1 MNVSRQRDAEPPV
14 RLRWRGDLVSESRWT
29 DGRRRWV
36 VHDPLAR
43 RYFLF
48 QQEEFYLATLLDGV
62 RGMGAIGREF
72 TREFPLLKFDARR
85 CQLFFGRLH
94 RDGLVLSDVP
104 GQAAVWS
111 GRQQKSRRS
120 RWLAAPGSILAC
132 RLPGWNPDGFLDR
145 LYPWVSWFFSVG
157 GVVAGLLLMLVALLL
172 LAGHWSELPARMPT
186 MESLF
191 APQQWAILAIIL
203 ALTKVG
209 HELGHALT
217 CKHFGGRCS
226 EMGVMFLVFT
236 PCLYCDVGDAW
247 LIPGRWRRAAVAAA
261 GVYVELLIAAG
272 AVLCWWYCRSPWW
285 QNVWFLVVTV
295 CGVSTLVF
303 NANPLLRYDGYF
315 ILADFLDLPNLWLRA
330 REQVLWL
337 GKRLVFSRLE
347 PSEVVEPH
355 PWFMAVYGLSATVYR
370 WFVFA
375 ACLAF
380 ILQVTRRWELSVLGP
395 MVCVTSGVGMV
406 VPGIRGLYTFFSY
419 PHWQRSLT
427 WSRLGWLAGLAT
439 GLGLLIAYL
448 PLPYRVSA
456 AALVQIQDAQ
466 PVYVTVPGTL
476 QEAVVP
482 GTRVTAGETIARL
495 ENLALQR
502 ELVRWRGELRI
513 QQARVAALEAQ
524 RGDEAAAGNRLPAAR
539 ETLAGLRQV
548 VEQRERDQQRLE
560 LVAPVD
566 GLVLPP
572 TEIPAPPPDGTQLPA
587 WSGTPTERRNLGAEL
602 SNGTLVA
609 WIAPRLQWEA
619 TLYVTESDVELL
631 REGQAA
637 AVMVKAWPGNV
648 LRGHVAEISP
658 MDLKR
663 VPEELLAEAQIPYQ
677 LDAAGKPRPLETHYQ
692 VRVTLTDAEWELVNR
707 LRGEAKIQVPPQSLG
722 YRAWRWA
729 RSWWAGPR

>member
-1 MNVSRQRDAEPPV
+1 
-14 RLRWRGDLVSESRWT
+14 
-29 DGRRRWV
+29 
-36 VHDPLAR
+36 
-43 RYFLF
+43 
-48 QQEEFYLATLLDGV
+48 
-62 RGMGAIGREF
+62 
-72 TREFPLLKFDARR
+72 
-85 CQLFFGRLH
+85 
-94 RDGLVLSDVP
+94 
-104 GQAAVWS
+104 
-111 GRQQKSRRS
+111 
-120 RWLAAPGSILAC
+120 
-132 RLPGWNPDGFLDR
+132 
-145 LYPWVSWFFSVG
+145 
-157 GVVAGLLLMLVALLL
+157 
-172 LAGHWSELPARMPT
+172 
-186 MESLF
+186 
-191 APQQWAILAIIL
+191 
-203 ALTKVG
+203 
-209 HELGHALT
+209 
-217 CKHFGGRCS
+217 
-226 EMGVMFLVFT
+226 
-236 PCLYCDVGDAW
+236 
-247 LIPGRWRRAAVAAA
+247 
-261 GVYVELLIAAG
+261 
-272 AVLCWWYCRSPWW
+272 
-285 QNVWFLVVTV
+285 FLVVTV

-729 RSWWAGPR
+729 RSWWAGPREGGELTV